1 MNQPVEDR
9 LKNIEERL
17 HRVEQQQ
24 TEPMK
29 VTIERRQTDAE
40 RTLDN
45 HTEMLREQSGL
56 LQTIFTMVGTNNT
69 DIAVLKHEMQG
80 ARADITAIKATQSD
94 HGALFK
100 EHREM
105 LRSLK
110 ATQSEH
116 SQRFDKL
123 EATQSEQGQKLDLIL
138 QLLQKK
144 GE

>member
-9 LKNIEERL
+9 LKKIEERL
-17 HRVEQQQ
+17 HKVEQQQ
-24 TEPMK
+24 TEPIR
-29 VTIERRQTDAE
+29 VTVERRQIDAE
-40 RTLDN
+40 RTLDD

-80 ARADITAIKATQSD
+80 ARADIISIKATQSD
-94 HGALFK
+94 HGEL
-100 EHREM
+100 
-105 LRSLK
+105 LR
-110 ATQSEH
+110 EH